1 MWFLYILLQFLGDFC
16 DEFVWRGCKG
26 AQNGEFTFSVPI
38 PPADWWRKCIFE
50 VLSSLP
56 HSHYKGKFPISG
68 YWGYMAA
75 HSMRNL
81 NPMSP
86 KWTVTTAPSPTR
98 GRPGWG
104 AADIRAKCGGWQW
117 VRAQEAMRW
126 TSGMEFPAESE
137 RKQENTPEYAFNAV
151 KNYEKYFS
159 SAGLSKT
166 SILSLPWIKIRHES
180 SDLNIE
186 NSLKENFFIKSAI
199 FSARNSVMSVLFF
212 KTSEVK

>member
-1 MWFLYILLQFLGDFC
+1 
-16 DEFVWRGCKG
+16 
-26 AQNGEFTFSVPI
+26 
-38 PPADWWRKCIFE
+38 
-50 VLSSLP
+50 
-56 HSHYKGKFPISG
+56 
-68 YWGYMAA
+68 
-75 HSMRNL
+75 
-81 NPMSP
+81 
-86 KWTVTTAPSPTR
+86 
-98 GRPGWG
+98 
-104 AADIRAKCGGWQW
+104 
-117 VRAQEAMRW
+117 
-126 TSGMEFPAESE
+126 MEFPAESE